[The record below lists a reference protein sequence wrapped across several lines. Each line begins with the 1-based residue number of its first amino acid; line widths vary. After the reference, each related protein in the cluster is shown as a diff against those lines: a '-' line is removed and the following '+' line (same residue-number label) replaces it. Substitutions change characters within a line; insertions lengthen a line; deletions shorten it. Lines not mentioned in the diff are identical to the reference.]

1 MRRCGLDRVSTPARR
16 CDCYGNQVL
25 IAETEQGHGILGVVD
40 GLAPKGIEGEADI
53 EWRKKF
59 LRQIGY
65 KL

>member
-1 MRRCGLDRVSTPARR
+1 
-16 CDCYGNQVL
+16 VL
-25 IAETEQGHGILGVVD
+25 VAETAQGRGIMGVVD
-40 GLAPKGIEGEADI
+40 GTPPKGVEAKPDI

>member
-1 MRRCGLDRVSTPARR
+1 
-16 CDCYGNQVL
+16 VL
-25 IAETEQGHGILGVVD
+25 IAETPQGRGVVGVVD
-40 GLAPKGIEGEADI
+40 GYPPKGLEVEADI